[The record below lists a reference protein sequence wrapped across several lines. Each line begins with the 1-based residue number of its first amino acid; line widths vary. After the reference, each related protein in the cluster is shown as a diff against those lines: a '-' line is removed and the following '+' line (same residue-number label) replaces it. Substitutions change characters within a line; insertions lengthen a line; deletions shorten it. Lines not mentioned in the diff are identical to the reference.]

1 MTDPQAPTGP
11 PEAPAADRPRDRFR
25 DLFNQ
30 LARRCDLPPCPKVA
44 SRALALAA
52 DPHASLEAVA
62 RVVAGD
68 AAFAARVLRL
78 ARSVTYVRQTPP
90 RTIQETIATIGLDR
104 LRAMLVAAA
113 ARGLYRTPGG
123 ATERLWEHAL
133 AAALAADELAAPGE
147 PRGGTA
153 FISGLLHDV
162 GKVVFL
168 LADPARFAT
177 LGHADDAAERAAF
190 GATHAMAGA
199 LLADMWGLEI
209 EICNAILE
217 HHAPDPGG
225 LAARIAL
232 ADWIAYRVADPA
244 AAVAPPRTVADPAAY
259 DAVVARVATAFGAER
274 QFFE

>member
-1 MTDPQAPTGP
+1 MSSP
-11 PEAPAADRPRDRFR
+11 PDAPAGERPRDRFR
-25 DLFNQ
+25 DVFNQ

-52 DPHASLEAVA
+52 DPQASLDAVA

-78 ARSVTYVRQTPP
+78 ARSMTYVRQTPP

-123 ATERLWEHAL
+123 VTERLWEHAL
-133 AAALAADELAAPGE
+133 ATALAADALAAPGE
-147 PRGGTA
+147 PRGGAA
-153 FISGLLHDV
+153 FIAGLLHDV

-168 LADPARFAT
+168 LADPARFAS

-190 GATHAMAGA
+190 GATHAMTGA
-199 LLADMWGLEI
+199 LLADLWGLEL

-217 HHAPDPGG
+217 HHAPDPGA
-225 LAARIAL
+225 LAARIAI
-232 ADWIAYRVADPA
+232 ADWIAYRVADPP
-244 AAVAPPRTVADPAAY
+244 VDVPPPRAVRDAAAY
-259 DAVVARVATAFGAER
+259 DDVIARVATAFHAER
-274 QFFE
+274 RFFE